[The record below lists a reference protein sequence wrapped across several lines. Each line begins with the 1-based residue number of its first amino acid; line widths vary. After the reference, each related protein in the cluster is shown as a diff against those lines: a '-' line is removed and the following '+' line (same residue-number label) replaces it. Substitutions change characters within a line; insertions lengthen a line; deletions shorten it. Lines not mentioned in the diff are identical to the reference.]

1 MYGVIQNA
9 KRTMTKFKTF
19 YLKQKKKKQKLGS
32 KWVIGK
38 HNIIYLQR
46 QNDTVQVQI
55 FKN

>member
-1 MYGVIQNA
+1 MP
-9 KRTMTKFKTF
+9 TFKT
-19 YLKQKKKKQKLGS
+19 LKEKKPTKQKQKLVS